1 MAYYM
6 GIDAGTSGV
15 KAVVMDDAG
24 KLCGS
29 GYSEC
34 GLVTPRPGW
43 AEQDPADWW
52 RACREAAGQA
62 VRDSGVGKAVE
73 AIGFSGQMQGSVM
86 LDSHMA
92 PVGNCLLWLDQ
103 RSGEEVA
110 EINEKMPPEEYLGI
124 TANHCLN
131 SFWAPKILWVKKHR
145 PDEYERTR
153 KIVFTKDYLCHML
166 TGELA
171 TEVSDASL
179 SFLMDVPKRAWAFEI
194 FDRLGIPRE
203 FAPERLLE
211 SVGVVGGL
219 RKDIADELGLAAG
232 IPVVAGGG
240 DQPAGGVGTGI
251 VRPGVIGAA
260 IGTSGVVFGCV
271 DAPLIDRKE
280 RALYSMAHSVPGKW
294 CFLGLV
300 LMAGGSFKWLRDTF
314 FADKKTAD
322 DGAGGDI
329 YDHMTGLASMAAAGS
344 EGLAF
349 LPYLN
354 GEKTPHSD
362 GNARGVF
369 FGLSNRHGLPEIC
382 RAVMEGVTFAL
393 RETVDICREFG
404 FSVKEIRA
412 TGGGAKSALWRQI
425 QADIY
430 DSRVVTMSL
439 EEGPAAGGAI
449 MAAVGAG
456 AYAGVE
462 EACDALLK
470 TKSVTE
476 PIAKNVAIYDEYY
489 EAYRGLYPAL
499 RDPFKRQADIV
510 ARQLE
515 GERLE
520 GERPA

>member
-1 MAYYM
+1 MTYYM

-15 KAVVMDDAG
+15 KAVVMDDSG

-34 GLVTPRPGW
+34 GFITPKPGW

-52 RACREAAGQA
+52 RACREAITQA
-62 VRDSGVGKAVE
+62 VYDSGAGKAIQ

-86 LDSHMA
+86 LDANME

-103 RSGEEVA
+103 RSSAEVA
-110 EINEKMPPEEYLGI
+110 GINETIPPDEYLGI

-145 PDEYERTR
+145 PDEYSRTR
-153 KIVFTKDYLCHML
+153 KVVFTKDYLCYRL
-166 TGELA
+166 TGEIA

-179 SFLMDVPKRAWAFEI
+179 SFLMDVPKRAWAYEL

-211 SVGVVGGL
+211 STGVVGQLRAGAAEEFGL
-219 RKDIADELGLAAG
+219 TAG
-232 IPVVAGGG
+232 IPVIAGGG
-240 DQPAGGVGTGI
+240 DQPAGGVGIGV

-260 IGTSGVVFGCV
+260 IGTSGVVFGCL
-271 DAPLIDRKE
+271 DAPLIDKQE

-314 FADKKTAD
+314 FADAKAVYEIK
-322 DGAGGDI
+322 GGDV
-329 YDHMTGLASMAAAGS
+329 YDHMTALASKAAPGS
-344 EGLAF
+344 EGLTF

-354 GEKTPHSD
+354 GDKTPHSD
-362 GNARGVF
+362 DNARGVF
-369 FGLSNRHGLPEIC
+369 FGLSNRHGLPEVC
-382 RAVMEGVTFAL
+382 RSVMEGVTFSL

-404 FSVKEIRA
+404 FPVTEIRA
-412 TGGGAKSALWRQI
+412 TGGGAKSSLWRQI

-439 EEGPAAGGAI
+439 EEGSAAGGAI
-449 MAAVGAG
+449 LAAVGAG
-456 AYAGVE
+456 AYESVE
-462 EACDALLK
+462 EACDDLVK
-470 TKSVTE
+470 TTSVTE
-476 PIAKNVAIYDEYY
+476 PVAANVALYNEYY

-499 RDPFKRQADIV
+499 REPFKKQAGIV
-510 ARQLE
+510 AS
-515 GERLE
+515 RL
-520 GERPA
+520 